1 MISDGK
7 FKIVRVWGSVAQL
20 VRILTG
26 LLYLLGENSLIL
38 RRGGESMVGEGK
50 LCIASDIIFGMHAS
64 NPPRL
69 GYLKIFPDS

>member
-20 VRILTG
+20 VRISTG
-26 LLYLLGENSLIL
+26 PLHLLGENSLIL

-50 LCIASDIIFGMHAS
+50 SCIASDIIFGTHAS
-64 NPPRL
+64 NPPGL
-69 GYLKIFPDS
+69 GYRKIFPDS